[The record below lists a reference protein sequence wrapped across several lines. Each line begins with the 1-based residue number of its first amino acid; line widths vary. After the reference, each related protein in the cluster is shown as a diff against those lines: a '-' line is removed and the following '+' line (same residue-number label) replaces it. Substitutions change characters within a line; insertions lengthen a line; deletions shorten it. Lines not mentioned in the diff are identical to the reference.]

1 MSFPEIPADVAA
13 RVKRMFRSD
22 KRKAIV
28 MELMYYDYWPT
39 SEDKQKMATNYEM
52 HVTSIDKILY
62 KLRDSDLFTKEEGSI
77 PLYRAKLAK
86 EAELEPS
93 PERIEGVEPVVE
105 KEEPYRLEDP
115 DEEELEMELQENRI
129 KKMEV
134 TIHNQG
140 EKLDNFMTEIRA
152 SFNKLS
158 VSPPKDNPGT
168 IENPVNESSTPMIEE
183 PNTLNP
189 MSNMSGDQI
198 YEMLMN
204 QPREFM
210 EMMGIPNRGSPQG
223 DIQAVP
229 VTVRKVIVDVTT
241 YTLTCYEKAVNDGAF
256 DGTFSDF
263 MNQCVYKYF
272 EDRGLAL
279 GWHKIEAM
287 RRFPG

>member
-1 MSFPEIPADVAA
+1 MTFPEIPADVAA
-13 RVKRMFRSD
+13 KVKRMFRSD
-22 KRKAIV
+22 KRKSIA
-28 MELMYYDYWPT
+28 MELIYFDYWPT
-39 SEDKQKMATNYEM
+39 SEDKQKIADSYEM
-52 HVTSIDKILY
+52 HITSIDKILY

-77 PLYRAKLAK
+77 PLYRAKMVK

-105 KEEPYRLEDP
+105 KDEPHIIEDP

-140 EKLDNFMTEIRA
+140 EKVDNFMAEIRA
-152 SFNKLS
+152 TVNKLS
-158 VSPPKDNPGT
+158 TNPPKDNPGP
-168 IENPVNESSTPMIEE
+168 IENPVNEPSNPMIEE
-183 PNTLNP
+183 PSTLNP

-198 YEMLMN
+198 YEMLVN

-210 EMMGIPNRGSPQG
+210 DMMGIQNRPPQG
-223 DIQAVP
+223 DTQAVP

-279 GWHKIEAM
+279 GWHKLEKFG
-287 RRFPG
+287 RLQG

>member
-1 MSFPEIPADVAA
+1 MTFPEIPADVSAK
-13 RVKRMFRSD
+13 VKRLFRSD
-22 KRKAIV
+22 KRKSIA
-28 MELMYYDYWPT
+28 MELIYFDYWPT
-39 SEDKQKMATNYEM
+39 SEDKQKMADSYEM
-52 HVTSIDKILY
+52 HITSIDKILY

-77 PLYRAKLAK
+77 PLYRAKLQE

-93 PERIEGVEPVVE
+93 PERVEEVEPEVE
-105 KEEPYRLEDP
+105 KDEPDRLLEP
-115 DEEELEMELQENRI
+115 DEEELEKDLQENRI

-140 EKLDNFMTEIRA
+140 EKFDNFIAEMRTTI
-152 SFNKLS
+152 NQLS
-158 VSPPKDNPGT
+158 TSPPKNNPGH
-168 IENPVNESSTPMIEE
+168 IETSETPSNPIVEP
-183 PNTLNP
+183 PNTLTP
-189 MSNMSGDQI
+189 FTNMSGEQV

-210 EMMGIPNRGSPQG
+210 EIMGIPNRSPQG

-279 GWHKIEAM
+279 GWHKIEEM
-287 RRFPG
+287 RRFSS

>member
-1 MSFPEIPADVAA
+1 MTFPEIPADVSAK
-13 RVKRMFRSD
+13 VKRMFRSD

-39 SEDKQKMATNYEM
+39 SEDKQKIATNYEM

-93 PERIEGVEPVVE
+93 PERIEVVEPVVE
-105 KEEPYRLEDP
+105 REEIRLPTEP
-115 DEEELEMELQENRI
+115 DEEGLEEELQENRI

-140 EKLDNFMTEIRA
+140 EKFDNFMAEIRA
-152 SFNKLS
+152 SINKLS
-158 VSPPKDNPGT
+158 TNPPKGNPGP
-168 IENPVNESSTPMIEE
+168 IENPVNESSNPMIEE
-183 PNTLNP
+183 PSTLNP

-198 YEMLMN
+198 YEMLVN

-210 EMMGIPNRGSPQG
+210 DMMGIQNRPPQG
-223 DIQAVP
+223 DTQAVP

-279 GWHKIEAM
+279 GWHKLEKFG
-287 RRFPG
+287 RLQG

>member
-13 RVKRMFRSD
+13 KVKRMFRSD
-22 KRKAIV
+22 KRKSIA
-28 MELMYYDYWPT
+28 MELIYFDHWPT
-39 SEDKQKMATNYEM
+39 SDAKQKIADSYEM

-86 EAELEPS
+86 ETELEPS

-105 KEEPYRLEDP
+105 KDESYRPEDP
-115 DEEELEMELQENRI
+115 DEAGLEQELQENRI
-129 KKMEV
+129 KKIEV
-134 TIHNQG
+134 TVHNQG

-152 SFNKLS
+152 TFNKLT
-158 VSPPKDNPGT
+158 VDPPKNNP
-168 IENPVNESSTPMIEE
+168 EPVDPPNNPSSPAIEE

-189 MSNMSGDQI
+189 FSNMSGDQV
-198 YEMLMN
+198 YEMLVN

-210 EMMGIPNRGSPQG
+210 EMMGIQNRPAQG

-279 GWHKIEAM
+279 GWHKLEKFG
-287 RRFPG
+287 RYPG

>member
-1 MSFPEIPADVAA
+1 MTFPEIPADVSAK
-13 RVKRMFRSD
+13 VKRMFRSD
-22 KRKAIV
+22 KRKSIA
-28 MELMYYDYWPT
+28 MELIYFDYWPT
-39 SEDKQKMATNYEM
+39 SEDKQRIAESYEM

-93 PERIEGVEPVVE
+93 PERIEFVEPVVE
-105 KEEPYRLEDP
+105 KDEPHRPEDP
-115 DEEELEMELQENRI
+115 DEEELEIELQENRI
-129 KKMEV
+129 KKIEV

-158 VSPPKDNPGT
+158 VASPKGNP
-168 IENPVNESSTPMIEE
+168 EAVEPSNNPSNPVIEE

-198 YEMLMN
+198 YEMLVN

-210 EMMGIPNRGSPQG
+210 DMMGIQNRPPQG

-279 GWHKIEAM
+279 GWHKLEKFG
-287 RRFPG
+287 RLQG